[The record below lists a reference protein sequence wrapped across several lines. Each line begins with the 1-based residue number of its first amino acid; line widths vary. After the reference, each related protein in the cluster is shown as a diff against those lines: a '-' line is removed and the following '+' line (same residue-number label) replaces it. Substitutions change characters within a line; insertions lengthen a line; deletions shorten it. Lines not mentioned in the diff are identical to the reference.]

1 MRGRGII
8 AAVVALLVFAI
19 IAVWFL
25 FFREPSTPDVKP
37 GAKTGTAVSEA
48 KTPAQVFADIRG
60 RYEKSLPD
68 PAAREKMMGE
78 IRRSEVSAA
87 LSGVVA
93 DRSAPLAD
101 RQLAFEALARARV
114 KPEVLFPLIVQLSEE
129 KTPDFQNPAA
139 EALASLLVRGE
150 KAPDEEKATVILV
163 LAAKPSDNSS
173 ARIAAARGL
182 AKLTNSKAIAARV
195 GQLSDE
201 DRLARKFT
209 IEGLKAL
216 ANDTYGYDYRTPPGK
231 QRAAIAK
238 WEEWAKAYQPAKQ

>member
-1 MRGRGII
+1 MRGRGVL
-8 AAVVALLVFAI
+8 AVVVALSVFAI

-25 FFREPSTPDVKP
+25 FFRGPSTPDAKP
-37 GAKTGTAVSEA
+37 GAKAGTVVSEV
-48 KTPAQVFADIRG
+48 KTPAQIFADIRG

-68 PAAREKMMGE
+68 AGARERMMGE

-93 DRSAPLAD
+93 DRSAPPAD

-114 KPEVLFPLIVQLSEE
+114 KHEVLLPLIVQLSGE
-129 KTPDFQNPAA
+129 KTPDFQNQAA

-150 KAPDEEKATVILV
+150 QAPDEEKATAILA
-163 LAAKPSDNSS
+163 LAAKPSGNSS

-182 AKLTNSKAIAARV
+182 AKLTGKTAIAARV

-216 ANDTYGYDYRTPPGK
+216 ANDT
-231 QRAAIAK
+231 
-238 WEEWAKAYQPAKQ
+238 